1 MRRTGGLVLLA
12 LLVAVGGSAFAA
24 DGSVNFILGQRNL
37 SDDFWSIGDLDTQ
50 TAFGVNADFG
60 GDKWPVHIA
69 VGLNLSA
76 KSGTLFD
83 AAIADLSLGAVWVPR
98 KGKLIRPYLGVGVS
112 SVGAAIDIVD
122 DDDVDQSFG
131 YYINGGV
138 YFQLFNHFNVGID
151 VRLLEGTEFELF
163 RSTFDANYAQAGII
177 LGVGW

>member
-12 LLVAVGGSAFAA
+12 LVVLVSGSAFAA
-24 DGSVNFILGQRNL
+24 DGSVNFVIGQRNL
-37 SDDFWSIGDLDTQ
+37 NDDFWSIDDLDTQ
-50 TAFGVNADFG
+50 TVFGVNADFG

-83 AAIADLSLGAVWVPR
+83 AAVADLSFGALWVPR
-98 KGKLIRPYLGVGVS
+98 KGKLIRPYLGIGVS

-131 YYINGGV
+131 YYANGGV
-138 YFQLFNHFNVGID
+138 YFQLFSHFNVGLD

-163 RSTFDANYAQAGII
+163 ALQFDANYAQYGIL
-177 LGVGW
+177 LGIGW